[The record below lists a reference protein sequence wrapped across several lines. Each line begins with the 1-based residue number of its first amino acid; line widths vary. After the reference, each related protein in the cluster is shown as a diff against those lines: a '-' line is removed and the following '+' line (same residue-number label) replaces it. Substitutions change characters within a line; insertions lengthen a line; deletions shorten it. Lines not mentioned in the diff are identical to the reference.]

1 MSDGMGREFTYL
13 SSHATNRYFIPNW
26 GIYLELTLKI
36 MTEKKEMLLIEKTQW
51 EAIVSKVRDL
61 TLKVSMLKDKCV
73 AQPQY
78 YNNKELCKVLGVE
91 ERLIQ
96 KYREQGLLAYSKI
109 GDKYWYSQQDV
120 LDFLEKTRHPAF

>member
-1 MSDGMGREFTYL
+1 MLIR
-13 SSHATNRYFIPNW
+13 II
-26 GIYLELTLKI
+26 IYLELTLKI

-51 EAIVSKVRDL
+51 ETIVSKVRDL

-109 GDKYWYSQQDV
+109 GDKYWYNQQDV

>member
-1 MSDGMGREFTYL
+1 
-13 SSHATNRYFIPNW
+13 
-26 GIYLELTLKI
+26 

-73 AQPQY
+73 TQPQY

-96 KYREQGLLAYSKI
+96 KYREKGLLAYSKI

-120 LDFLEKTRHPAF
+120 LDFLEKTRHPAFRRS

>member
-1 MSDGMGREFTYL
+1 
-13 SSHATNRYFIPNW
+13 
-26 GIYLELTLKI
+26 

-61 TLKVSMLKDKCV
+61 TLKVSILKDKCV

-91 ERLIQ
+91 RRSQPQRQLLPERLLQ
-96 KYREQGLLAYSKI
+96 RRLRL
-109 GDKYWYSQQDV
+109 
-120 LDFLEKTRHPAF
+120 

>member
-1 MSDGMGREFTYL
+1 
-13 SSHATNRYFIPNW
+13 
-26 GIYLELTLKI
+26 

-73 AQPQY
+73 TQPQY

-120 LDFLEKTRHPAF
+120 FILSSFLVPQTYCQPTLHHPQHILGQREVRGG

>member
-1 MSDGMGREFTYL
+1 
-13 SSHATNRYFIPNW
+13 
-26 GIYLELTLKI
+26 

-73 AQPQY
+73 TQPQY
-78 YNNKELCKVLGVE
+78 YNNKELRKVLGVE